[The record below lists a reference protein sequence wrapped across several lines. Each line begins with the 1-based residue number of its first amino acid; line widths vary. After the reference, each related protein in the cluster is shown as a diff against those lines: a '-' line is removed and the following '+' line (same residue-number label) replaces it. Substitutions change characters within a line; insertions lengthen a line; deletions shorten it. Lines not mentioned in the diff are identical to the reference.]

1 MQSFMSQ
8 RHGQD
13 KMTSLLNM
21 CNKIC
26 GMEHLEVHVIRSSR
40 DMELAIIAGL
50 LDEFGEISQMTCDI
64 CDELVTFVDADSLGF
79 ILLPEEGIKKSCE
92 SCLTVAVQT
101 VIVSDT

>member
-1 MQSFMSQ
+1 MSL
-8 RHGQD
+8 RHDTGE
-13 KMTSLLNM
+13 TLSPANM
-21 CNKIC
+21 CNKLC
-26 GMEHLEVHVIRSSR
+26 GMEHLELHVIRSSR
-40 DMELAIIAGL
+40 DMELAIVAGL